1 MAQAGTR
8 QLVTANRLH
17 DGVPVYYAGG
27 DAWAPAIASAMLVEA
42 AGAESLLAK
51 AQEGKLPRP
60 VVAPYLVE
68 AAIVAEGA
76 VRPLLLRERIRA
88 GGPTI

>member
-1 MAQAGTR
+1 MAQAETR

-27 DAWAPAIASAMLVEA
+27 DAWAPAIASAVLVEA
-42 AGAESLLAK
+42 AAAESLLAR

-68 AAIVAEGA
+68 AAIAEGA